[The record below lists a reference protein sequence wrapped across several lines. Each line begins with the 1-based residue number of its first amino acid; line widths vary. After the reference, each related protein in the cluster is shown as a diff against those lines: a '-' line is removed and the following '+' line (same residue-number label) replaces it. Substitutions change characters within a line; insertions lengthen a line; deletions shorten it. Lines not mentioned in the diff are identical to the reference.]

1 MPQNGSGRRR
11 LSADV
16 RRAQIVEVARRLLV
30 DSGYEAVTM
39 RAVATGAGMSL
50 AGLQHIYA
58 DKAALV
64 DAMTDGIGSDYDD
77 VYDDLANEVL
87 GGEAALRNFIS
98 YVVLDDIQKP
108 ETAGFFFE
116 MWRLAHREPAANVA
130 VSKLYANQL
139 DRMVTLVNR
148 ANPGLTTSE
157 AAARAAIIMGSTDG
171 FMNTIGVGKTRPTA
185 LSDVRDDQLIDQ
197 LMRFAMMPATD
208 S

>member
-197 LMRFAMMPATD
+197 LMRFATMPATD

>member
-139 DRMVTLVNR
+139 DRMVTLVSR
-148 ANPGLTTSE
+148 ANPDLSASE

-197 LMRFAMMPATD
+197 LMRFATMPATD

>member
-148 ANPGLTTSE
+148 ANPGLSTSE

-197 LMRFAMMPATD
+197 LMRFATMPATD